1 VSDQTLMLP
10 SLIVRSVA
18 DAAESHRGSGG
29 EPGYMLT
36 THDLVN
42 GWSTVFVPQTD
53 QPAPLSDATVV
64 VTPVDTRTVTE
75 RPAVLN
81 VYIQAQGMQHG
92 YMESLAR
99 YDAVFWSESAVE
111 KFVLPYYASKS
122 QYAAAEVLSGLSELF
137 YHKIPSPD
145 RTDESVPS
153 PDRTDESV
161 PFAVAHLPRSTYQN
175 LTETAAMG
183 ADLAVVKRHP
193 VTGEV
198 THHLLSH
205 YLERRNA
212 QRQDEE
218 RREEA

>member
-1 VSDQTLMLP
+1 MSDQPLMLP
-10 SLIVRSVA
+10 SLIVRSIA

-29 EPGYMLT
+29 APGYMLT
-36 THDLVN
+36 SQDSLL
-42 GWSTVFVPQTD
+42 GWSTYFVPRTE

-64 VTPVDTRTVTE
+64 VTPVDTATTTE

-81 VYIQAQGMQHG
+81 VYIQAEGMQHG
-92 YMESLAR
+92 YMEPLAQ

-122 QYAAAEVLSGLSELF
+122 QYAAAEVLTALSELF

-145 RTDESVPS
+145 RTDEA
-153 PDRTDESV
+153 V
-161 PFAVAHLPRSTYQN
+161 PFAVAHLPRSTYEN
-175 LTETAAMG
+175 LTETATMG

-198 THHLLSH
+198 THHLLSD
-205 YLERRNA
+205 YL
-212 QRQDEE
+212 Q
-218 RREEA
+218 RREDRPKG

>member
-1 VSDQTLMLP
+1 MSDQTLMLP

-29 EPGYMLT
+29 EPGYMVT
-36 THDLVN
+36 THDPLQ
-42 GWSTVFVPQTD
+42 GWSTVFVPRTD

-64 VTPVDTRTVTE
+64 VTPVDTPTTTE

-92 YMESLAR
+92 YLEPLAQ

-122 QYAAAEVLSGLSELF
+122 QYAAAEVLAGLSELF
-137 YHKIPSPD
+137 YHRI
-145 RTDESVPS
+145 PS

-161 PFAVAHLPRSTYQN
+161 PFAVAHLPRSTYQD
-175 LTETAAMG
+175 LSETAAMG

-198 THHLLSH
+198 THHLLSDH
-205 YLERRNA
+205 LK
-212 QRQDEE
+212 
-218 RREEA
+218 RREEERQTARRQKEELREA